1 MYGSLY
7 EASLGRNELKLQIS
21 SDTKIE
27 VFDSNK
33 LKPTLSL
40 STAYRPKNRN
50 SGSKRDSA
58 QRRAVGQRQK
68 PGQNVI
74 VWESPVPPPSH
85 DSADGFSV
93 RKPPADRCWCDGFG
107 PFSCPGVP
115 AVSTWFAWF
124 SAVPRPGY
132 LHGQWVTASYSYFPC
147 PGYLHGQWVTASY
160 SYFPCPGYLHS
171 QWVTASY
178 SYFPCPG
185 YLHSQWVTASYSYF
199 PCPGYL
205 HGQWVTV
212 SYSYFP
218 CLGYLHGQSQLV
230 IVTPLVQV
238 TCTVSHSYTYFP
250 ISCEGHNYEGE
261 THFIISQV
269 AGITSRHS
277 HTCERKAR
285 QSLKLWLQKV
295 LSNATDSDCIRVW
308 FSVSLT
314 GLGLRTMPLTN
325 LQKLDRV
332 MNEAMTVE

>member
-21 SDTKIE
+21 SNTKIE

-33 LKPTLSL
+33 LNPTLSL
-40 STAYRPKNRN
+40 STAYSPKNRN

-93 RKPPADRCWCDGFG
+93 WKERETRWWTPLRKPPADRCWCDGFG

-147 PGYLHGQWVTASY
+147 PGYLHGQWVTVSY
-160 SYFPCPGYLHS
+160 GYFPCP
-171 QWVTASY
+171 
-178 SYFPCPG
+178 
-185 YLHSQWVTASYSYF
+185 
-199 PCPGYL
+199 
-205 HGQWVTV
+205 
-212 SYSYFP
+212 
-218 CLGYLHGQSQLV
+218 GYLHGQSQLV

-269 AGITSRHS
+269 AGIVSRHS

-314 GLGLRTMPLTN
+314 GLGLRTMPQTN

>member
-33 LKPTLSL
+33 LNPTLSL
-40 STAYRPKNRN
+40 STAYSPKNRN

-93 RKPPADRCWCDGFG
+93 WKERETRWWTPLRKPPADRCWCDGFG

-147 PGYLHGQWVTASY
+147 PGYLHGQWVTD
-160 SYFPCPGYLHS
+160 
-171 QWVTASY
+171 
-178 SYFPCPG
+178 
-185 YLHSQWVTASYSYF
+185 
-199 PCPGYL
+199 
-205 HGQWVTV
+205 
-212 SYSYFP
+212 
-218 CLGYLHGQSQLV
+218 
-230 IVTPLVQV
+230 IVTSLVQV
-238 TCTVSHSYTYFP
+238 TCTVS
-250 ISCEGHNYEGE
+250 E
-261 THFIISQV
+261 SQLV
-269 AGITSRHS
+269 IVTSLVRLP
-277 HTCERKAR
+277 T
-285 QSLKLWLQKV
+285 Q
-295 LSNATDSDCIRVW
+295 
-308 FSVSLT
+308 SVSHS
-314 GLGLRTMPLTN
+314 
-325 LQKLDRV
+325 
-332 MNEAMTVE
+332 